1 MDDYFGPVVD
11 AAPAGQDVLAA
22 WICTDIG
29 RKFRVLLD
37 ALAMIDDVRSGGQP
51 FEQWDSEGW
60 DVEFDPSGVT
70 IQAVYGNR
78 QRAEYDVE
86 TVRSALEDF
95 WQFMVE
101 TPERANAPRTYR
113 PDLPE
118 WQEGLLQWEA
128 SWQIRHPYRGRL
140 GIPEQGPA

>member
-11 AAPAGQDVLAA
+11 APPPGREVLAA

-37 ALAMIDDVRSGGQP
+37 ALAMTDDVRAGGEP

-60 DVEFDPSGVT
+60 DVTFRPDGVT
-70 IQAVYGNR
+70 IRAAHGNR
-78 QRAEYDVE
+78 QGATYSVEDVR
-86 TVRSALEDF
+86 TALEDF

-101 TPERANAPRTYR
+101 TPERANAPRNYR

-118 WQEGLLQWEA
+118 WQEGLLQWEDT
-128 SWQIRHPYRGRL
+128 WQIRHPYRGRL
-140 GIPEQGPA
+140 GIPTQGPA